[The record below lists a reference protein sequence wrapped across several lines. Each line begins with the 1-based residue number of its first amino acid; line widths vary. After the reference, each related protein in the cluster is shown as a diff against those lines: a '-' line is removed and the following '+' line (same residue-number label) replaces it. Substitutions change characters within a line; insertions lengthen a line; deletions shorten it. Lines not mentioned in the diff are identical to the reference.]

1 MMSDMMR
8 MYVKHAATMALLGLE
23 IPDEDAARELL
34 GLWRQVP
41 ELSDVECEEVVKA
54 WLKGKG
60 AGVVVFGAIPLDLV
74 DTRLMDDPADTAD

>member
-1 MMSDMMR
+1 MGDMMR

-23 IPDEDAARELL
+23 VPDEDAARELL

-41 ELSDVECEEVVKA
+41 ELSDQECEEVIKS

-60 AGVVVFGAIPLDLV
+60 AGFVVFGAMLAEHA
-74 DTRLMDDPADTAD
+74 DTRLMDETEEASV

>member
-1 MMSDMMR
+1 MMR

-23 IPDEDAARELL
+23 VPDEDAARELI

-41 ELSDVECEEVVKA
+41 ELSDQECEEVIKA

-60 AGVVVFGAIPLDLV
+60 AGFVVFGGVSLV
-74 DTRLMDDPADTAD
+74 DADTRLMEQPAAADV